1 MVEPKIVETAYG
13 SVDTDVLKKLK
24 DGFLAS
30 DLLKAADG
38 IDAQRL
44 WLRSS
49 LLRLHAMAHHV
60 IDGGPLTVTSREAIW
75 QLAEE
80 IADQLDA
87 CVAALSTT
95 SRLVDLL
102 GLLRPPDH

>member
-1 MVEPKIVETAYG
+1 MQ
-13 SVDTDVLKKLK
+13 KLK

-30 DLLKAADG
+30 GLLKAADG

-49 LLRLHAMAHHV
+49 LLRLNAMAHHV
-60 IDGGPLTVTSREAIW
+60 IDGGPVTVTLKEPIW

-80 IADQLDA
+80 IAHQLDA
-87 CVAALSTT
+87 CVATHSKT

-102 GLLRPPDH
+102 RR